1 MHACVCVLDE
11 RDLRREGSKKGHS
24 CMADQEDIDAEN
36 TTRFSK
42 KVQHWLTP
50 DPLLLPVVAQS
61 SPPSGGCRSDL
72 PPLMVAGVISPLWWL
87 QVKCEQYW
95 PPHEGSSVTFGRYT
109 ITSIKV
115 TEKAHFTHR
124 MLDITKDPSQVIY
137 VGADSVRV

>member
-1 MHACVCVLDE
+1 MISPSDGCKS
-11 RDLRREGSKKGHS
+11 DL
-24 CMADQEDIDAEN
+24 
-36 TTRFSK
+36 
-42 KVQHWLTP
+42 
-50 DPLLLPVVAQS
+50 PLLVVAGVISPCWWLQES
-61 SPPSGGCRSDL
+61 SPPLVVAGVISPLLVVAGVIFPSDGCKIHL
-72 PPLMVAGVISPLWWL
+72 PPLVVARVISPLWWL

>member
-1 MHACVCVLDE
+1 MCI
-11 RDLRREGSKKGHS
+11 RDRL
-24 CMADQEDIDAEN
+24 
-36 TTRFSK
+36 
-42 KVQHWLTP
+42 
-50 DPLLLPVVAQS
+50 VVAGVIF
-61 SPPSGGCRSDL
+61 PSDGCKIHL
-72 PPLMVAGVISPLWWL
+72 PPLVVARVISPLWWL